1 MHLSDAELVAH
12 ALAYWANH
20 IETGS
25 MVLSANDV
33 RERNQCLRAREQK
46 ALPHLG
52 VDRIQLVGRLRE
64 LSGQHLG
71 RSSLQGC
78 KAEEAARTRNSF

>member
-1 MHLSDAELVAH
+1 MHLSDSELVAH
-12 ALAYWANH
+12 ALGLWANH

-25 MVLSANDV
+25 MALSANDV
-33 RERNQCLRAREQK
+33 RERNQCLPAREQK

-52 VDRIQLVGRLRE
+52 ADQIQLVGRLRE

-71 RSSLQGC
+71 RRSLQGC
-78 KAEEAARTRNSF
+78 KAEAARTRNGF